1 MCRRSLVHPPPIRR
15 LRDLTRYR
23 RALVSDRSREMQRVE
38 KLLEDAQIK
47 ISSVLSDI
55 HGVSGRAMMEAL
67 IAGQRDPW
75 SLARLAKGIARKK
88 IDRLDLA
95 QRARTVWQY
104 QHGWPSRGRL
114 PPITVVPSDRLP
126 PRADASSGRCD
137 GPTET
142 VSHHLSIHL
151 APRGAQF
158 GREKSRRCLQNRI
171 GPPQFGD
178 LTPELLQLS
187 RLLASSCPVVSRHR
201 PGPGAPTCAPSRHSQ
216 PRVAAPPRWI
226 AAHSDSC

>member
-104 QHGWPSRGRL
+104 QHGSPSRGRL

-126 PRADASSGRCD
+126 RRFIRPLRRPNRD
-137 GPTET
+137 G
-142 VSHHLSIHL
+142 LS
-151 APRGAQF
+151 
-158 GREKSRRCLQNRI
+158 
-171 GPPQFGD
+171 PPLD
-178 LTPELLQLS
+178 T
-187 RLLASSCPVVSRHR
+187 
-201 PGPGAPTCAPSRHSQ
+201 PGASWRTVRPRKKPTLSSKSHWPSAIRRPH
-216 PRVAAPPRWI
+216 A
-226 AAHSDSC
+226 